1 MGGQPYHC
9 TCSAKNSK
17 DIGKESIK
25 KWLQRIFLK
34 IEKTEI
40 WITCERPMEADK
52 LHNPLQ
58 KHYFSDMMKTK
69 NKEEFIAREGFVY
82 DKRRY

>member
-1 MGGQPYHC
+1 
-9 TCSAKNSK
+9 
-17 DIGKESIK
+17 
-25 KWLQRIFLK
+25 
-34 IEKTEI
+34 
-40 WITCERPMEADK
+40 MEADK